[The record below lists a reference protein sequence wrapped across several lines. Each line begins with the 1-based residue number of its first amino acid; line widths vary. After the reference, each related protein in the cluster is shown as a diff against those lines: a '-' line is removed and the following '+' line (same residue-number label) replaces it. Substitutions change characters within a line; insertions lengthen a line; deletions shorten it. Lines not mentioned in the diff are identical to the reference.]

1 MTDPVVRP
9 SLLPRESTPREQA
22 IEAADA
28 AIADIDA
35 GQIIRARDVAI
46 APAVYLPDL
55 AWERSVDVYDPA
67 WSDAVKRAVIEAAP
81 EVHRHKGTVYAV
93 KTALSALGVDAT
105 ISEWWQASPRGA
117 PYTFHVSAFARA
129 RLYDG
134 PLLDA
139 RLIRV
144 VFASVLHAKPESRA
158 FDLTVAAT
166 FPARLGLAPVAV
178 GRSRTAVAM
187 HPANFSRE
195 LVAPLGLAPV
205 AIARSRIAV
214 AMQPV
219 SRRALAAPL
228 GLAPVAIARSRIAV
242 AMQPFNRRALAAPL
256 GLGGAAVAR
265 VRVAV
270 AFDFMGPS

>member
-28 AIADIDA
+28 AIADVDA

-67 WSDAVKRAVIEAAP
+67 WPDAVKRAVIEAAP

-187 HPANFSRE
+187 HPRNARE
-195 LVAPLGLAPV
+195 LIAPLGLVPVSVARSRTAVAMHPQNARELTAPLAVAPV
-205 AIARSRIAV
+205 ALARSRVAV
-214 AMQPV
+214 AMQP
-219 SRRALAAPL
+219 L
-228 GLAPVAIARSRIAV
+228 
-242 AMQPFNRRALAAPL
+242 NRRALAAPL
-256 GLGGAAVAR
+256 GLGAAAVAR

-270 AFDFMGPS
+270 AFDFARSA